1 MRQRLASL
9 MFLCLTAC
17 RDAPVPSV
25 PVVSAPPVPSLEET
39 PKTCRF
45 AVARQGHVLT
55 WTAFK
60 FTERLGV
67 EGSFDTMT
75 VVPGKGG
82 DAAWKAVDGVTFQID
97 TASVSSGNPG
107 RDEKIREHFFG
118 SLTQT
123 ASLTGRLKANSPGKA
138 TLTLTMNGATE
149 SVVVDVSAADGV
161 VHLRGI
167 LDVESWGGGPAIAAL
182 NQACEG
188 VHKGEDGVSKLWSEV
203 ELAVAV
209 SVEKTC
215 G

>member
-1 MRQRLASL
+1 MRLRLASL
-9 MFLCLTAC
+9 VFLCLTAC
-17 RDAPVPSV
+17 RDAPVPSA
-25 PVVSAPPVPSLEET
+25 PVASAPLAPSLEET
-39 PKTCRF
+39 PEICRF
-45 AVARQGHVLT
+45 AVARKGHVLT

-67 EGSFDTMT
+67 DGSFDTVM

-97 TASVSSGNPG
+97 TASVSSGNPD
-107 RDEKIREHFFG
+107 RDQKIREHFFG

-161 VHLRGI
+161 VHLRGS

-182 NQACEG
+182 NRACDG